1 MDKFEQKL
9 ANVFAN
15 SWNDTAPIYSPV
27 NMPLEL
33 ADLRELA
40 SSEMK
45 SALAVAGTWSG
56 AFEIKC
62 TGDASGV
69 LVCLLK
75 SDDLQE
81 FEALIKHSED
91 GKSNSGTRTL
101 LNEIFKRASTTFEED
116 DTLKINFGKALFFDL
131 TNDSE
136 RLAKTL
142 GDSAWL
148 GTYSLKI
155 DEMESQMLLAY
166 AVNSPKFSKVS
177 EVSNVSDIQG
187 SSNISNASGESVN
200 ETISSFGNQ
209 AQFVEEPSQPKFS
222 VDDKRVKHLERLL
235 DVELD
240 IVVRFGVTNLPL
252 RDVVHL
258 GVGTMLELNR
268 MVDAPVEIL
277 VNGRHLA
284 NGEVVVIDGY
294 YGVRITSIGTQN
306 ERVLSLI

>member
-15 SWNDTAPIYSPV
+15 SWNETAPVYAPI

-40 SSEMK
+40 SSEMN

-101 LNEIFKRASTTFEED
+101 LNEIFKHASTGFEEED
-116 DTLKINFGKALFFDL
+116 ALKINFGKSVFYDL
-131 TNDSE
+131 SNDSE

-142 GDSAWL
+142 GESAWL

-155 DEMESQMLLAY
+155 DEMESQMLMAY
-166 AVNSPKFSKVS
+166 AVNSPKFSKAS
-177 EVSNVSDIQG
+177 DVSNVSGVPG
-187 SSNISNASGESVN
+187 SSSVSNVSNEILN
-200 ETISSFGNQ
+200 ETVSSFGNQ
-209 AQFVEEPSQPKFS
+209 EQFVEQPTQPRFS
-222 VDDKRVKHLERLL
+222 VEDKRVKHLERLL